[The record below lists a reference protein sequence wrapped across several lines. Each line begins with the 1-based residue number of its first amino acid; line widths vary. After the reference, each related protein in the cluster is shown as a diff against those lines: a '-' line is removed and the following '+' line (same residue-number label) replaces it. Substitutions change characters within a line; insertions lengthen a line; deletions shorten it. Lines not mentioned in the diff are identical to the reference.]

1 MYLIWLLWVTSIL
14 QYRILLVEAYIGESL
29 DDPASLACSNQE
41 IFSFHHMKCV
51 LCDTKLNLVPSD
63 TKDACVCDK
72 DSVHTGWNKTV
83 PRCFKCV
90 SGTVAN
96 SDNTGC
102 IRKLECGPNQIEL
115 DRSPEGLLFTESLCI
130 SCPNSSIP
138 ALTRCV
144 RPGLNLTYITSGLL
158 DQWPDVSDTY
168 RVNYETLPPVT
179 SRLLETQLRRSL
191 YYCVTLKRYSHCD
204 SVANLCVLML
214 YKDSG
219 PCILFRNH
227 HHIPW
232 SSPSEG
238 ALPWLYYGEGD
249 AITVL
254 TRKKIPTRYSVKR
267 TSELNWLNLTG
278 IKYSLSYPT
287 ESAPDS
293 QEQSLVSTIQLV
305 NITGSDLQL
314 CYGDKSAL
322 NNALRFGTF
331 YRRQCKLYVKD
342 LQSTTTTTDVFELFL
357 SFPDENNK
365 PTLYTIPVLI
375 NTNLK
380 TDMSS
385 WQLVRRFF
393 LIDTLLGIPSTTSST
408 KPGSG
413 EVNVIRYV
421 KSAVLRI
428 NVQKSLEEEG
438 KIFVPL
444 LVLYYGE
451 VDTVSGPETIETS
464 FSVEYYMHTDMEHF
478 IDVACILL
486 SCLVIVWS
494 GIQTWSRS
502 RRNDS
507 ATIDLFTLAEMALI
521 LSGHLANVLYTV
533 AAGVT
538 LYMFLVYK
546 CQDVMYRLLGT
557 PSLRSTLYMNV
568 FIAFLLKSVEI
579 VRLVYKQISVDIF
592 FIDWERPR
600 PSNTTQQPVSI
611 WRTYF
616 IANEW
621 NEIQSK
627 RKTSTLIQILT
638 TLYLIKIAGFEHLAL
653 AQPELNT
660 RVADDMVYIPEDPL
674 LKLGVSVCTYVLVYL
689 TQWLLLI
696 GVYENFIK
704 NGIHQF
710 VDLCS
715 VANVSVFILTMENYG
730 FYIHGRS
737 AHGFADTD
745 MESMATQML
754 REEEDLV
761 GHRGL
766 LPGTEQQTFEM
777 SVPRQLRSYYKRVMA
792 PLSMSQ
798 HPNSQAGAGSMTAAL
813 KMKSLMG
820 GGGGGGVD
828 INRSVQAYNNMN
840 RFLAAFLEHA
850 LKDLDYHVKDKMF
863 VEALLDIEFSDAA
876 ADKGVFYID
885 NGHSFDSVLFY
896 GAEFSLFSFELML
909 FTSVLIWFDNS
920 LTAGLVTIFVAK
932 IIAYIRDLGGKSN
945 LAKKTLIDERF
956 LI

>member
-1 MYLIWLLWVTSIL
+1 MVLERVTAPPG
-14 QYRILLVEAYIGESL
+14 VTHVM
-29 DDPASLACSNQE
+29 LA
-41 IFSFHHMKCV
+41 
-51 LCDTKLNLVPSD
+51 L
-63 TKDACVCDK
+63 
-72 DSVHTGWNKTV
+72 
-83 PRCFKCV
+83 
-90 SGTVAN
+90 
-96 SDNTGC
+96 
-102 IRKLECGPNQIEL
+102 
-115 DRSPEGLLFTESLCI
+115 
-130 SCPNSSIP
+130 
-138 ALTRCV
+138 
-144 RPGLNLTYITSGLL
+144 
-158 DQWPDVSDTY
+158 
-168 RVNYETLPPVT
+168 
-179 SRLLETQLRRSL
+179 
-191 YYCVTLKRYSHCD
+191 
-204 SVANLCVLML
+204 
-214 YKDSG
+214 SG
-219 PCILFRNH
+219 PTQA
-227 HHIPW
+227 
-232 SSPSEG
+232 G
-238 ALPWLYYGEGD
+238 
-249 AITVL
+249 
-254 TRKKIPTRYSVKR
+254 
-267 TSELNWLNLTG
+267 
-278 IKYSLSYPT
+278 
-287 ESAPDS
+287 
-293 QEQSLVSTIQLV
+293 
-305 NITGSDLQL
+305 
-314 CYGDKSAL
+314 
-322 NNALRFGTF
+322 
-331 YRRQCKLYVKD
+331 
-342 LQSTTTTTDVFELFL
+342 
-357 SFPDENNK
+357 
-365 PTLYTIPVLI
+365 
-375 NTNLK
+375 
-380 TDMSS
+380 
-385 WQLVRRFF
+385 
-393 LIDTLLGIPSTTSST
+393 
-408 KPGSG
+408 
-413 EVNVIRYV
+413 
-421 KSAVLRI
+421 I

-451 VDTVSGPETIETS
+451 VDTVSGPDSIETS
-464 FSVEYYMHTDMEHF
+464 FSVEYFMHTDMEHF

-507 ATIDLFTLAEMALI
+507 ATIDLFTLADMALI
-521 LSGHLANVLYTV
+521 LSGHLANVLYSV

-546 CQDVMYRLLGT
+546 CQD
-557 PSLRSTLYMNV
+557 
-568 FIAFLLKSVEI
+568 SVEI

-600 PSNTTQQPVSI
+600 PSNAAQQPVSI

-627 RKTSTLIQILT
+627 RKTSTLVQILT
-638 TLYLIKIAGFEHLAL
+638 TLYLIKISGLEHLAL

-660 RVADDMVYIPEDPL
+660 RVADDMVYIPEDPI
-674 LKLGVSVCTYVLVYL
+674 LKLGVAVSTYLLVYL

-792 PLSMSQ
+792 PLSMG
-798 HPNSQAGAGSMTAAL
+798 HPSSQAGAGSMTAAL
-813 KMKSLMG
+813 KMKTLMGG

-850 LKDLDYHVKDKMF
+850 LKDLDYQVKDKMF
-863 VEALLDIEFSDAA
+863 VEALLDIEFSDASP
-876 ADKGVFYID
+876 DKGVFYID

-909 FTSVLIWFDNS
+909 FTSVLIWCDNY

-932 IIAYIRDLGGKSN
+932 FQEMENLENAENLGLSSDLNLSDLDDDDFADFFGFDETPKPVEEEPPPPPSLSEIWSFEKDRDELESKEESEISGIEREPLDYSDPRSN
-945 LAKKTLIDERF
+945 GSSLWYSPIW
-956 LI
+956 I